1 MDPGIIRFVDKMT
14 QGRFSANE
22 LKIESMASEL
32 KSKTSEN
39 SYLKI
44 SLAVVNLYHEGKN
57 PEEISETK
65 KLELEEVVRILRE
78 NGKLV

>member
-22 LKIESMASEL
+22 LKIESMASE
-32 KSKTSEN
+32 N
-39 SYLKI
+39 SYLKK